1 MLDALGQEC
10 AELIVQ
16 LNECAGTKG
25 MPPGVR
31 CLWAI
36 PQRGD
41 TVFAFTLA
49 VRFFIGKIYIHRVT
63 LGVIPK
69 TLPLSIVLLQA
80 YGERTEDQA
89 KHTQLLLV

>member
-16 LNECAGTKG
+16 LNDRAGKKG
-25 MPPGVR
+25 MPPGVT
-31 CLWAI
+31 CLRAI

-63 LGVIPK
+63 LAVIPK
-69 TLPLSIVLLQA
+69 MLPLSIVLLQA
-80 YGERTEDQA
+80 YGERTEDEA
-89 KHTQLLLV
+89 RHTQLLLV